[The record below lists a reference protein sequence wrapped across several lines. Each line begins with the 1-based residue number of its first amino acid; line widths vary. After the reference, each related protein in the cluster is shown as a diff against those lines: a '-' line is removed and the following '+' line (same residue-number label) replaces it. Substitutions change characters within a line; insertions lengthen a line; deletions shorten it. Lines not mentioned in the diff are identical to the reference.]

1 MALARPHIRMT
12 VFRIE
17 SVAVALLLRPKHR
30 FLQLVHVQ
38 RVVGL
43 RGDDLLL
50 KQEAGVDIDHR
61 LRLLGQAGIQ
71 QRQLSSGVAVLRSW
85 EMSSV
90 SLKVEAVSASGI
102 GVSVIM
108 IGL

>member
-61 LRLLGQAGIQ
+61 LRLLGQASSSVSS
-71 QRQLSSGVAVLRSW
+71 SSGVAVLRSW